1 MMWRAVLAL
10 CMLCGCG
17 DDTVVA
23 PSIDASVDDGGRVC
37 VGSAVTKGPWVL
49 GVDDSHATIR
59 WETCRGGT
67 SGEVN
72 VAVEGNPSAG
82 WVAHAVESETDLTE
96 THVAALNPQAT
107 PDWAGAWFMHEAKL
121 VGIAP
126 NTCYAYSLAGDP
138 SRTGRFCTARPS
150 GAPLRIFAVGDT
162 NVGLG
167 PTMSNILSYILP
179 MKPELTLH
187 VGDLEY
193 YDSGFDTWQL
203 WADVMR
209 PLLAQGGFFAA
220 IGNHESETPDEYA
233 DYTERFF
240 HGSGFA
246 GTDEFYEIETAG
258 IHFFILDTQDPD
270 DEDSAQAVWF
280 AQQIVLAEREPGYR
294 FSIVFFHKPFVTCG
308 DTGDDPVAR
317 AYFEPL
323 FIAHKVPLVLQ
334 GHMHGYER
342 FDFGNI
348 TYVTTGG
355 GGGALGDVNA
365 NTSRDYCDKRV
376 ASGRFFNGTILDIG
390 PMLKGTVI
398 DDHGTTQDNFE
409 LTLP

>member
-1 MMWRAVLAL
+1 
-10 CMLCGCG
+10 MLCAACG
-17 DDTVVA
+17 DDTVV
-23 PSIDASVDDGGRVC
+23 PSAIDASVQDGGRVC
-37 VGSAVTKGPWVL
+37 TGSAVTKGPWVL
-49 GVDDSHATIR
+49 AVDDSHATIR

-72 VAVEGNPSAG
+72 IAPEGQPSAG
-82 WVAHAVESETDLTE
+82 WVAQSVESETDLAVS
-96 THVAALNPQAT
+96 HQAVLNPQAT
-107 PDWAGAWFMHEAKL
+107 PDYAGAWFMHEAKL
-121 VGIAP
+121 VGIQP

-138 SRTGRFCTARPS
+138 SRAGRFCTQRPS
-150 GAPLRIFAVGDT
+150 GAPLRLFAVGDT

-167 PTMSNILSYILP
+167 PTMSNILTYILP

-187 VGDLEY
+187 VGDIEY

-209 PLLAQGGFFAA
+209 PLLAQGAFFPA
-220 IGNHESETPDEYA
+220 IGNHESETPDEYQT
-233 DYTERFF
+233 YTLRFF
-240 HGSGFA
+240 HGAGFG
-246 GTDEFYEIETAG
+246 GTDEFYEFSTAG
-258 IHFFILDTQDPD
+258 VHFFILDTQDATDGNSP
-270 DEDSAQAVWF
+270 QAVWF
-280 AQQIVLAEREPGYR
+280 TQQIQIAEQEPGYR

-342 FDFGNI
+342 FDFGDI

-355 GGGALGDVNA
+355 GGGGLGNVDL
-365 NTSRDYCDKRV
+365 NTSRPYCDKRV
-376 ASGRFFNGTILDIG
+376 ASGRFFNGTIIDIG
-390 PMLKGTVI
+390 KTLKGTVI
-398 DDHGTTQDNFE
+398 DDSGATKDTFE
-409 LTLP
+409 LALP

>member
-1 MMWRAVLAL
+1 
-10 CMLCGCG
+10 MLCGCG
-17 DDTVVA
+17 DDTVV
-23 PSIDASVDDGGRVC
+23 PPVVDASVQDGRVC
-37 VGSAVTKGPWVL
+37 TGSAVTKGPWVL

-72 VAVEGNPSAG
+72 IAPETDASAG
-82 WVAHAVESETDLTE
+82 WVAQSVESETDLTD
-96 THVAALNPQAT
+96 THVAVLNPQAT
-107 PDWAGAWFMHEAKL
+107 PDWAGAWFMHEVKL
-121 VGIAP
+121 VGIDP

-138 SRTGRFCTARPS
+138 SRTGRFCTERPS
-150 GAPLRIFAVGDT
+150 GTPLRIFAVGDT

-209 PLLAQGGFFAA
+209 PLLSAGAFYPA
-220 IGNHESETPDEYA
+220 IGNHESETPDEYV

-240 HGSGFA
+240 SGA
-246 GTDEFYEIETAG
+246 GFDGTNEFYEIETAG

-280 AQQIVLAEREPGYR
+280 AQQIVLAERQPGYR

-308 DTGDDPVAR
+308 DTGDDPIAR

-376 ASGRFFNGTILDIG
+376 ASGRFFNGTILDIATT
-390 PMLKGTVI
+390 LKGTVI